1 MAKSQT
7 ILKVPMGTTDEQLAE
22 GLEKIL
28 PDLLVK
34 KMNFSPVRAQQAAP
48 EMARSIVYHARQCSE
63 TYLVPEVTRNIQ
75 LKSPSKE
82 QCDAFQEAL
91 EELIVIKYV
100 KNAPRKTGAVRK
112 GSGRLWKLL
121 KEDMLGNSRQ
131 RKILHESHRSPGI
144 GINFQIGI

>member
-7 ILKVPMGTTDEQLAE
+7 ILRVTMGTTDEQLAE
-22 GLEKIL
+22 GLEIIL

-121 KEDMLGNSRQ
+121 KEDMLGIQDKERYYM
-131 RKILHESHRSPGI
+131 SHTGPRG
-144 GINFQIGI
+144 

>member
-1 MAKSQT
+1 MARSQT
-7 ILKVPMGTTDEQLAE
+7 TLRVPIGTTDEQLVE
-22 GLEKIL
+22 ILEEVL
-28 PDLLVK
+28 PDLMVK
-34 KMNFSPVRAQQAAP
+34 KMNLSPVRAQQAAP

-82 QCDAFQEAL
+82 QCDAFQKAL
-91 EELIVIKYV
+91 EELIVIQYV

-121 KEDMLGNSRQ
+121 KEDMLGIQ
-131 RKILHESHRSPGI
+131 DKDPIYMSHTGVRG
-144 GINFQIGI
+144 

>member
-1 MAKSQT
+1 MARSQT
-7 ILKVPMGTTDEQLAE
+7 TLRVPIGTTDEQLVE
-22 GLEKIL
+22 ILEEVL
-28 PDLLVK
+28 PDLMVK
-34 KMNFSPVRAQQAAP
+34 KMNLSPVLAQQAAP

-91 EELIVIKYV
+91 EELIVIQYV
-100 KNAPRKTGAVRK
+100 KNAPRKTGSVRK

-121 KEDMLGNSRQ
+121 KEDMLGIQDKERYYM
-131 RKILHESHRSPGI
+131 SHTGPRG
-144 GINFQIGI
+144 